1 VTMESPD
8 TDATIPA
15 EVAPQGTAIPG
26 VVIPDFEQFVTGQ
39 LISLLSIV
47 TAQAAQTQWI
57 CEQIQQFYASM
68 PPFMRKGMVPNG

>member
-1 VTMESPD
+1 MTTESPD
-8 TDATIPA
+8 QGAAIPA
-15 EVAPQGTAIPG
+15 EAAPQTTAIPG
-26 VVIPDFEQFVTGQ
+26 VVVPDFEAFVTGQ
-39 LISLLSIV
+39 LISILSIV